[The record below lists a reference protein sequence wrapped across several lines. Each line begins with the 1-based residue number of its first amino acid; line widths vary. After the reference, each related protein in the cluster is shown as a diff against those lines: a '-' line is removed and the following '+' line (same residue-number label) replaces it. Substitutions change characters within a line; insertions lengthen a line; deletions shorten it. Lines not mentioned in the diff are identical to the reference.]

1 MNIAEILDKII
12 KPEYRNRY
20 DNWSRYANSQD
31 LLGLDLI
38 QQIYANKGNKKLH
51 VKLPI
56 EKQMYDTHESLM
68 KKKTK
73 NS

>member
-1 MNIAEILDKII
+1 MNISEILDKII
-12 KPEYRNRY
+12 KPEYRSRY

-38 QQIYANKGNKKLH
+38 QQIYANKGNKKLR

-56 EKQMYDTHESLM
+56 EKEMYDTH
-68 KKKTK
+68 
-73 NS
+73 